1 MKIKLKGKAKA
12 AVVII
17 VAAAA
22 FGLGMLFEHVHTERF
37 VIETI
42 SADGTNDTAAV
53 ETAVSETAVPES
65 AEESSEPAPTAAGSA
80 APAVISDGKININT
94 ADAELLDKLEGIGP
108 SIAQRIVD
116 YRTENG
122 NFESIEELT
131 LVSGIGEKKL
141 DAIRDKICVE

>member
-12 AVVII
+12 AVMII

-22 FGLGMLFEHVHTERF
+22 FGLGMLFERVHTERF

-53 ETAVSETAVPES
+53 ETAVSES